1 MNHAAFHN
9 PGWLLLFLAFPVLLW
24 LHVRYWRRR
33 QPVLTLAS
41 LPAPLQVAHQAL
53 TPPDVLFGLRLL
65 SLAGIVLAL
74 ANFQTATVSRQKVP
88 AQGIDVVL
96 AMDISASMQ
105 IEDIKPNRLE
115 GLKTVISRFVAGRTH
130 DRLGLVVYAGES
142 LNWCPLT
149 TDYGFLLRQL
159 NRLDQPAL
167 ADGTAIGLGL
177 ASAVNAL
184 RPGKAKSKVV
194 ILLTDGENNTGFIE
208 PVTAAQLAR
217 KHRIKVYT
225 IGIGSTGTAP
235 LPLYDLNG
243 RKTYHYVP
251 VKIDEPALRSIAR
264 QTGGKYFRAK
274 DAAALRRIYAEIDA
288 LEQSPTGYRTQV
300 QYTAQYRWFVWAAL
314 FFFGLGEGL
323 LFTVLRSLS

>member
-1 MNHAAFHN
+1 MKQAAFHD
-9 PGWLLLFLAFPVLLW
+9 PGWLLLFLVFPVLLW

-33 QPVLTLAS
+33 QPLLTLAS
-41 LPAPLQVAHQAL
+41 LPGQLQATRQL
-53 TPPDVLFGLRLL
+53 ITPPDVLFALRLL

-74 ANFQTATVSRQKVP
+74 ANVQTATVSKQKVA
-88 AQGIDVVL
+88 AQGIDLVL

-115 GLKTVISRFVAGRTH
+115 GLKTVISRFVAGRTD

-149 TDYGFLLRQL
+149 KDYGFLLRQL
-159 NRLDQPAL
+159 NQLDQPTL

-184 RPGKAKSKVV
+184 RTSQAKSKVI

-225 IGIGSTGTAP
+225 IGIGTTGTAP

-251 VKIDEPALRSIAR
+251 VKIDEPALRSIAQ
-264 QTGGKYFRAK
+264 QTGGKFFRAK
-274 DAAALRRIYAEIDA
+274 DAATLRRIYAEIDGM
-288 LEQSPTGYRTQV
+288 EQSPTGYRTQV
-300 QYTAQYRWFVWAAL
+300 QHTAQYRWFLGAAL
-314 FFFGLGEGL
+314 FFFVLGEGL
-323 LFTVLRSLS
+323 LLTVLRSLG

>member
-1 MNHAAFHN
+1 MEKAAFHN
-9 PGWLLLFLAFPVLLW
+9 PEWLLLLLALPVLLW
-24 LHVRYWRRR
+24 LHWRYWRRR
-33 QPVLTLAS
+33 QPVLTLPS
-41 LPAPLQVAHQAL
+41 LPGPLLATRQTF

-65 SLAGIVLAL
+65 CLSGIVLAL
-74 ANFQTATVSRQKVP
+74 ANFQTAAVSKRRVP
-88 AQGIDVVL
+88 AQGIDLVV

-115 GLKTVISRFVAGRTH
+115 ALKTVISKFVAGRTD

-149 TDYGFLLRQL
+149 KDYGFLLRQL
-159 NRLDQPAL
+159 NQVDKPTL

-184 RPGKAKSKVV
+184 RRSKARSKVI

-217 KHRIKVYT
+217 KHRIRVYT
-225 IGIGSTGTAP
+225 IGIGTTGTAP

-251 VKIDEPALRSIAR
+251 VKIDESALRSIAR
-264 QTGGKYFRAK
+264 QTGGAFFRAK
-274 DAAALRRIYAEIDA
+274 DATALQQIYARIDA
-288 LEQSPTGYRTQV
+288 LERSPTGLRTQV
-300 QYTAQYRWFVWAAL
+300 RYLPQYRWFLWVAL
-314 FFFGLGEGL
+314 GCFVLGEGL
-323 LFTVLRSLS
+323 LLTTLRTLS